1 MREMKPTALSK
12 YREDRGMNRS
22 DLARA
27 TGMQAG
33 TIAWIETG
41 RFVPYD
47 SQLNKLAE
55 ALDVDDPEMLLAE
68 IPEVQVAS

>member
-1 MREMKPTALSK
+1 MREMTPTALSK
-12 YREDRGMNRS
+12 YREARGMNRS

-41 RFVPYD
+41 RFVPYP
-47 SQLNKLAE
+47 SQLQKIAD
-55 ALDVDDPEMLLAE
+55 ALDVDDPESLLAE
-68 IPEVQVAS
+68 IHEMQATS